1 MAAFCACCGAEITL
15 KAEACPKC
23 GTPQH
28 GIPVLNDVGDNAPS
42 NWEYP
47 FGTGD
52 MHVALAIYSKGS
64 GVPVHAGYGPAQK
77 LKANSI
83 ADLNKNGQESP

>member
-28 GIPVLNDVGDNAPS
+28 GMLPPELLSTLEVDADPSQGDVRIS
-42 NWEYP
+42 RK
-47 FGTGD
+47 
-52 MHVALAIYSKGS
+52 LSKPLS
-64 GVPVHAGYGPAQK
+64 KKRQ
-77 LKANSI
+77 
-83 ADLNKNGQESP
+83 

>member
-28 GIPVLNDVGDNAPS
+28 GMLPPDSLSRSEVDMDKSQEDVRIGR
-42 NWEYP
+42 
-47 FGTGD
+47 
-52 MHVALAIYSKGS
+52 K
-64 GVPVHAGYGPAQK
+64 
-77 LKANSI
+77 
-83 ADLNKNGQESP
+83 LNKPLSHERQ

>member
-28 GIPVLNDVGDNAPS
+28 GMLPPDLLSRLEVDTDKSQGDVRIGR
-42 NWEYP
+42 
-47 FGTGD
+47 
-52 MHVALAIYSKGS
+52 
-64 GVPVHAGYGPAQK
+64 K
-77 LKANSI
+77 LKPLSH
-83 ADLNKNGQESP
+83 KRK